1 MSAQQTILLKYGPP
15 DATYQAKY
23 CAMWDVQKE
32 FPWFPAKRMFI
43 NNDFKAQLQE
53 AFTVLQAAGVH
64 TEIKTFDGCYNDRSV
79 RGRDSKS
86 LHAWGLAIDLNASVE
101 KLSQSDTHWS
111 EQFISI
117 MEASGIYWGGRWISR
132 KDPMHFALY
141 NG

>member
-1 MSAQQTILLKYGPP
+1 MSAQQTILLKYGSP
-15 DATYQAKY
+15 DAIYQAKY

-32 FPWFPAKRMFI
+32 FTWFPAKRMFI
-43 NNDFKAQLQE
+43 NNDFKAKLQE
-53 AFTVLQAAGVH
+53 AFTTLQAAGVH

-86 LHAWGLAIDLNASVE
+86 LHAWGMAIDLNASVE

-111 EQFISI
+111 EKFISI
-117 MEASGIYWGGRWISR
+117 MEAAGIYWGGRWISR
-132 KDPMHFALY
+132 KDPMHWGMY